1 MTLSREL
8 GWGSEPG
15 TCLEETIQVLRA
27 AGTETMGVGFRNSKE
42 DVAMGMKAGMRHQRA
57 DAQPDFSRALCPIK
71 VVALRSG
78 VI

>member
-57 DAQPDFSRALCPIK
+57 DAQPDFPRALCPIK
-71 VVALRSG
+71 GVALRTG